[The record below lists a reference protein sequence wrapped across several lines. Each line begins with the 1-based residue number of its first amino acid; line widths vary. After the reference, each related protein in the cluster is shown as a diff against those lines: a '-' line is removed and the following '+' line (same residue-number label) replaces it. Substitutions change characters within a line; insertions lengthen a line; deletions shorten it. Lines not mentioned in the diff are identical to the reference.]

1 MTMSYE
7 QLDGWVDSVAYRL
20 QKRGVGYGERVAL
33 ICPKRWEYP
42 VLLWALFRLR
52 SVACPISPRF
62 PGETVSTVLEETGCK
77 TLIDAVG
84 GLSGISAP
92 VIRRLCL
99 SDLFD
104 TMTQERKP
112 PEDDLCLPVPEPA
125 GTIVLTS
132 GSSGGPKAVLHNLS
146 SHYWSAVGS
155 NRNIPVTAGTRWLLS
170 LPLYHVGGLGILFR
184 TFLGG
189 GAIVIPP
196 SHTGLAEVLGT
207 LPVTHLS
214 LVATQLYRLLRASP
228 DIQRQT
234 RLSAVLVGGG
244 PTGADRIGEAYDCGL
259 PIRTTYGLTE
269 MASQVTTTGA
279 NEKKHRLATSGK
291 VLNYRQVKID
301 RGEILVKGETLFRGY
316 VTADGLSLPVDERG
330 WFRTGDLG
338 TVDTDGYLTLLG
350 RKDNMF
356 ISGGENIHAE
366 EVEASFHRLPGVVE
380 AVVVPVEDEEFGFRP
395 VAFVRLR
402 EGKAVRRE
410 VMVRGLA
417 KDLPRFKIPDAIWE
431 WPQEIPAGLKPD
443 RGHLTELAR
452 KRLRKN

>member
-1 MTMSYE
+1 MAISYE

-20 QKRGVGYGERVAL
+20 QKSGVGYGDRVAL
-33 ICPKRWEYP
+33 ICPTRWEYP
-42 VLLWALFRLR
+42 VLLWALFRR
-52 SVACPISPRF
+52 QSVACPISPRF
-62 PGETVSTVLEETGCK
+62 PGETVSGILEETGCK

-84 GLSGISAP
+84 GLSGVSPP

-104 TMTQERKP
+104 TMTREGRP
-112 PEDDLCLPVPEPA
+112 PEDDLCLLAPEPA

-132 GSSGGPKAVLHNLS
+132 GSSGGPKAVFHNLS
-146 SHYWSAVGS
+146 NHYWSAVGS
-155 NRNIPVTAGTRWLLS
+155 NRNIAVTAGTRWLLS

-196 SHTGLAEVLGT
+196 SDTGLAEVLGT

-228 DIQRQT
+228 NVQRQT
-234 RLSAVLVGGG
+234 RLAAVLVGGG
-244 PTGADRIGEAYDCGL
+244 PTGGDRIAEAYDCGL

-269 MASQVTTTGA
+269 MASQVTTTGP
-279 NEKKHRLATSGK
+279 NEEKRRLATSGK

-338 TVDTDGYLTLLG
+338 MVDSDGYLTLLG

-366 EVEASFHRLPGVVE
+366 EVEASFHRLPGVIE

-395 VAFVRLR
+395 VAFVRVR

-410 VMVRGLA
+410 DMVRGLA

-443 RGHLTELAR
+443 RGYFTELAR

>member
-1 MTMSYE
+1 MTISYE

-20 QKRGVGYGERVAL
+20 QKSGVGYGERVAV
-33 ICPKRWEYP
+33 ICPTRWEYP
-42 VLLWALFRLR
+42 ILLWALFRLQ

-62 PGETVSTVLEETGCK
+62 PEETLSTILEETGCK
-77 TLIDAVG
+77 TVIDAVG
-84 GLSGISAP
+84 GSSGISPP

-104 TMTQERKP
+104 TMTRERRP
-112 PEDDLCLPVPEPA
+112 LADGLCLLAEPA

-155 NRNIPVTAGTRWLLS
+155 NGNIPVTAGTRWLLS

-196 SHTGLAEVLGT
+196 SHTGLPEVLDT

-228 DIQRQT
+228 NIQRQT
-234 RLSAVLVGGG
+234 RLAAVLVGGG
-244 PTGADRIGEAYDCGL
+244 PTGADRIAEAYDCGL

-269 MASQVTTTGA
+269 MASQVTTTGP
-279 NEKKHRLATSGK
+279 NEEKRRLATSGK

-338 TVDTDGYLTLLG
+338 TVDSDGYLTLLG

-395 VAFVRLR
+395 VAFVRRR

-410 VMVRGLA
+410 DMVRWLA

-443 RGHLTELAR
+443 RGYFTKLAR